1 MTRMLKFVL
10 IALLVA
16 TAAGPAAAWSPRTQ
30 LSLVDFALNLL
41 AAERNL
47 PLKQRQREIREGA
60 MIPQDQLAAEHPG
73 LETDPVRAIEAEVYL
88 LQVTGSNG
96 FDTYYAYRLGVLGK
110 MIAGA
115 VSPLR
120 TAPAMF
126 RERYETDVEA
136 AIDRLAIQTGKRVL
150 VESRSYFTDMVA
162 RAAGRD
168 EMILKDYQDGLGFEG
183 VAKASLPSDAGRTVD
198 AIADAWLTLLTSD
211 TVVATV
217 SDSQLHRYVLG
228 GYAFYIGRGNLP
240 EIEGAADRLAK
251 IAPPTPDMR
260 VTIGDLFYEAGF
272 RERAMQ
278 EYQAVLAA
286 QPDRR
291 EVTEKIGAYYVEQGD
306 ALLED
311 GQLEK
316 ALAAYTTAIDTDALH
331 PTAEGKRL
339 DTEKLIQ
346 ERDQRRDEQL
356 NALNTAAGLEAQA
369 DQHALNG
376 YYAAAIAQLLEAN
389 RAYETITP
397 EFSDAYAKASRG
409 LRDNVNRIQ
418 ELRQGLMAN
427 AEQLSGSG
435 FALDARALAATR
447 AKDLDQQALRAL
459 ADNALQSAFTEL
471 ESDMREALKPK

>member
-1 MTRMLKFVL
+1 MTRMLKLEAVIFLVVL
-10 IALLVA
+10 
-16 TAAGPAAAWSPRTQ
+16 AAEPVAAWSPKTQ

-41 AAERNL
+41 SAERNL

-60 MIPQDQLAAEHPG
+60 MIGEDQLHAEHPD
-73 LETDPVRAIEAEVYL
+73 LEADPVRAVEAEIYL
-88 LQVTGSNG
+88 LQVAGRGG

-115 VSPLR
+115 VTPLR

-126 RERYETDVEA
+126 RERYGTDVDA
-136 AIDRLAIQTGKRVL
+136 SIDRLAVQTGKRVL
-150 VESRSYFTDMVA
+150 VEPRSYFADALA
-162 RAAGRD
+162 RAAARD
-168 EMILKDYQDGLGFEG
+168 EMILKDYQDGVGFAG
-183 VAKASLPSDAGRTVD
+183 VAKASLPGDAGRAVD
-198 AIADAWLTLLTSD
+198 AIADVWFTLLTGNS
-211 TVVATV
+211 VVATV
-217 SDSQLHRYVLG
+217 SDEQLQRYVLG
-228 GYAFYIGRGNLP
+228 AYAFYIRRGNLA
-240 EIEGAADRLAK
+240 EVEAAAERLAK
-251 IAPPTPDMR
+251 LTPPTPDMR
-260 VTIGDLFYEAGF
+260 VKIGDFFYESGF
-272 RERAMQ
+272 HERAME
-278 EYQAVLAA
+278 EYRAVLAV

-291 EVTEKIGAYYVEQGD
+291 EVVQKIGAYYVEQGD

-316 ALAAYTTAIDTDALH
+316 ALAAYTTAIDADPLH

-389 RAYETITP
+389 RAYEAITP

-409 LRDNVNRIQ
+409 LRDNVNKIQ

-427 AEQLSGSG
+427 ARQLSGSG
-435 FALDARALAATR
+435 FALDARTLAAMR
-447 AKDLDQQALRAL
+447 ARDLDQQALHAL
-459 ADNALQSAFTEL
+459 ADSALKAAFAEL
-471 ESDMREALKPK
+471 EADLRKSLSPR